1 MGLFFELVLVLEL
14 QGITLDESGGVNEE
28 SRRKLEE
35 VRKRLQSAAMGD
47 RTAESLLA
55 STTSVAS
62 DYFTHDEMVQFKKP
76 MKKKKLRKKDKLDLD
91 ALEAEAVAEGLG
103 TADLGTRDSAARR
116 IEKQEEMKAAV
127 ESRKAAYDNA
137 LSKAVD
143 ASKVLSGQHIPGAS
157 DIDQR
162 TETLQF
168 GVEEDEDLH
177 KSLERARQAALQKQA
192 ESVIGPQGV
201 VARIAASK
209 QSADGVLSGTGDSG
223 GRLVFSDTGE
233 FCRSLQLDEALTRRA
248 GPKDVFVEEDEEEA
262 PPVVK
267 EEAEGG
273 WTEIKDTDMVEAQGE
288 MENDTDVLEEQVHEA
303 AVGKGLAGVLSL
315 LQERGTLKETVD
327 WGGRNMDKKKSKL
340 IGIVD
345 ESNNVVGQ
353 RDILLD
359 RLDEFGRTVP
369 FLTRFSSVHFQSA
382 SGCCSLAF
390 YSLLAS
396 SPLSC
401 IIPEEQSTSI
411 AIPN

>member
-14 QGITLDESGGVNEE
+14 QGVTLDESGGVNEE

-35 VRKRLQSAAMGD
+35 VRKRLQGAAMGD

-76 MKKKKLRKKDKLDLD
+76 MKKKKKLRKKDKLDLD

-143 ASKVLSGQHIPGAS
+143 ASKVLSGQRIPGAS
-157 DIDQR
+157 DVDQR

-168 GVEEDEDLH
+168 GVEEDEDLY

-192 ESVIGPQGV
+192 ESAIGPQGV
-201 VARIAASK
+201 VARVAASK

-233 FCRSLQLDEALTRRA
+233 FCRSLQLDE
-248 GPKDVFVEEDEEEA
+248 
-262 PPVVK
+262 
-267 EEAEGG
+267 
-273 WTEIKDTDMVEAQGE
+273 
-288 MENDTDVLEEQVHEA
+288 
-303 AVGKGLAGVLSL
+303 GKLYL
-315 LQERGTLKETVD
+315 L
-327 WGGRNMDKKKSKL
+327 
-340 IGIVD
+340 
-345 ESNNVVGQ
+345 
-353 RDILLD
+353 
-359 RLDEFGRTVP
+359 
-369 FLTRFSSVHFQSA
+369 
-382 SGCCSLAF
+382 
-390 YSLLAS
+390 
-396 SPLSC
+396 
-401 IIPEEQSTSI
+401 
-411 AIPN
+411 

>member
-1 MGLFFELVLVLEL
+1 
-14 QGITLDESGGVNEE
+14 
-28 SRRKLEE
+28 
-35 VRKRLQSAAMGD
+35 MGD

-143 ASKVLSGQHIPGAS
+143 ASKVLSGQRIPGAS

-168 GVEEDEDLH
+168 GVEEDEDLY

-209 QSADGVLSGTGDSG
+209 QSADGVLSGIGDSS

-233 FCRSLQLDEALTRRA
+233 FCRSLQLDE
-248 GPKDVFVEEDEEEA
+248 
-262 PPVVK
+262 
-267 EEAEGG
+267 
-273 WTEIKDTDMVEAQGE
+273 
-288 MENDTDVLEEQVHEA
+288 
-303 AVGKGLAGVLSL
+303 GKLYL
-315 LQERGTLKETVD
+315 L
-327 WGGRNMDKKKSKL
+327 
-340 IGIVD
+340 
-345 ESNNVVGQ
+345 
-353 RDILLD
+353 
-359 RLDEFGRTVP
+359 
-369 FLTRFSSVHFQSA
+369 
-382 SGCCSLAF
+382 
-390 YSLLAS
+390 
-396 SPLSC
+396 
-401 IIPEEQSTSI
+401 
-411 AIPN
+411 

>member
-1 MGLFFELVLVLEL
+1 
-14 QGITLDESGGVNEE
+14 
-28 SRRKLEE
+28 
-35 VRKRLQSAAMGD
+35 MGD

-143 ASKVLSGQHIPGAS
+143 ASKVLSGHRIPGAS

-168 GVEEDEDLH
+168 GVEEDEDLY

-233 FCRSLQLDEALTRRA
+233 FCRSLQLDE
-248 GPKDVFVEEDEEEA
+248 
-262 PPVVK
+262 
-267 EEAEGG
+267 
-273 WTEIKDTDMVEAQGE
+273 
-288 MENDTDVLEEQVHEA
+288 
-303 AVGKGLAGVLSL
+303 GKLYLLSYHL
-315 LQERGTLKETVD
+315 CTFLD
-327 WGGRNMDKKKSKL
+327 PDK
-340 IGIVD
+340 
-345 ESNNVVGQ
+345 Q
-353 RDILLD
+353 
-359 RLDEFGRTVP
+359 
-369 FLTRFSSVHFQSA
+369 
-382 SGCCSLAF
+382 AF
-390 YSLLAS
+390 
-396 SPLSC
+396 
-401 IIPEEQSTSI
+401 I
-411 AIPN
+411 